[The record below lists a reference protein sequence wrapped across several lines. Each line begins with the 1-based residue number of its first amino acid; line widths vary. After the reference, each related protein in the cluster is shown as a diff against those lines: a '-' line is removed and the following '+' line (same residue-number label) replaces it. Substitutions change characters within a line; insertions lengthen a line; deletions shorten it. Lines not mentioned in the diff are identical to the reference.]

1 MKKAGDLFKCAP
13 PPKQTGSSLYVIDV
27 ASKKDKTQKE
37 SQGLLDSALAAAT
50 SASEVVDKAK
60 GFLDAGLPS
69 GISKFEE
76 NMVNGQYLDLK
87 LLMQQIMV

>member
-13 PPKQTGSSLYVIDV
+13 PPKQTGSSLYVIDGGP
-27 ASKKDKTQKE
+27 KKDKTQAE
-37 SQGLLDSALAAAT
+37 SQGLLDAAFQAASGASAI
-50 SASEVVDKAK
+50 VDKAK

-76 NMVNGQYLDLK
+76 KYG
-87 LLMQQIMV
+87 